1 MSLKQDAGFTFHSS
15 ALWII
20 ISGLYRVRSQ
30 PRAPRSL
37 SLSLSLSLEL
47 SHLDRKVHLLQLPP
61 AGGGEDGRKG
71 GEGGRDADHFAAS
84 FYTRNHGKWGQIV
97 WWRALWCIMGGGRR
111 IRYQQGTDTTG
122 VLHMVRNWKPPIIH
136 GRHAPW
142 NDSAG
147 NRLRLS
153 KITKKRECCF
163 RISPKLHPIQ
173 ANNNNNNRNLQNNN
187 NNYYYY
193 YYYYVTEFALIRHHL
208 IAKIFLAFKAQCR
221 YASLNDG
228 DSFWEMRH

>member
-1 MSLKQDAGFTFHSS
+1 MNNNLWFIQSS
-15 ALWII
+15 FLAE
-20 ISGLYRVRSQ
+20 S
-30 PRAPRSL
+30 APPPPF
-37 SLSLSLSLEL
+37 SLEL
-47 SHLDRKVHLLQLPP
+47 SQFDLKVHLLQLPP
-61 AGGGEDGRKG
+61 AGGGGGRD
-71 GEGGRDADHFAAS
+71 GGRDADHFAAS

-153 KITKKRECCF
+153 KITKNVTVAFVSLQSYTAFKLIIIIIIQTIIDKQNKYQEMANEICAMRNQKVAQVIPIV
-163 RISPKLHPIQ
+163 ISSTGVIPKSLSQSLTRLNLHP
-173 ANNNNNNRNLQNNN
+173 NSLHNCKNL
-187 NNYYYY
+187 
-193 YYYYVTEFALIRHHL
+193 
-208 IAKIFLAFKAQCR
+208 
-221 YASLNDG
+221 
-228 DSFWEMRH
+228 